1 MVWRILLTASI
12 DTEKSRYTRIINRQS
27 SMEKARNNIN
37 WKRMAFKKNKVWM
50 ALDQDQNPVVKNGK
64 ALIKYQLDQDY
75 EYWVVAENIKP
86 VDSLQ
91 EEGKADNATSP
102 PKSLSKKKTLE
113 PKSRG
118 SSSAETDCEKAICIY
133 TDGASS
139 GNPGP
144 SGIGVLLRFNKHE
157 KEISKYI
164 GIATN
169 NMAELEAIRSGLLAV
184 KNTNLPVRV
193 FTDSSYAYGVLTQ
206 GWKARKNQ
214 AIIASIKKI
223 LLKFDDLKFVKVK
236 GHAGMEGNERADV
249 LATSAI
255 KK

>member
-1 MVWRILLTASI
+1 MVH
-12 DTEKSRYTRIINRQS
+12 
-27 SMEKARNNIN
+27 NNLN
-37 WKRMAFKKNKVWM
+37 WKRMVFKKNKVWQ
-50 ALDQDQNPVVKNGK
+50 ATDQDQNPVVKNGK
-64 ALIKYQLDQDY
+64 VLIKYQLDQDY
-75 EYWVVAENIKP
+75 EYWVAAKNVKP
-86 VDSLQ
+86 IDSIQ
-91 EEGKADNATSP
+91 PKGKSANKKSPSDLAGHTSTAT
-102 PKSLSKKKTLE
+102 PKTSSKQKTVKT
-113 PKSRG
+113 KSKR
-118 SSSAETDCEKAICIY
+118 SSSNETHNDGAICIY

-157 KEISKYI
+157 KEISRDI
-164 GIATN
+164 GVATN

-193 FTDSSYAYGVLTQ
+193 FTDSSYAYGVLVL

-223 LLKFDDLKFVKVK
+223 LLKFNDLEFIKVK
-236 GHAGMEGNERADV
+236 GHVGIEGNERADV

>member
-1 MVWRILLTASI
+1 MAHNDIS
-12 DTEKSRYTRIINRQS
+12 
-27 SMEKARNNIN
+27 
-37 WKRMAFKKNKVWM
+37 WKRMVFKRNKVWL
-50 ALDQDQNPVVKNGK
+50 AIDRDQNPVVKNGK
-64 ALIKYQLDQDY
+64 MLIKYQLDQDY
-75 EYWVVAENIKP
+75 EYWVVSKNVKP
-86 VDSLQ
+86 IDSLPQ
-91 EEGKADNATSP
+91 EEKSADRESP
-102 PKSLSKKKTLE
+102 
-113 PKSRG
+113 
-118 SSSAETDCEKAICIY
+118 SSPVGNKEKAKSKTSSRQKALKTKSERSSPVETCCEDGICIY

-193 FTDSSYAYGVLTQ
+193 FTDSSYAYGVLVQ

-223 LLKFDDLKFVKVK
+223 LLKFNDLKFIKLK
-236 GHAGMEGNERADV
+236 GHAGIEGNERADV